1 MSDEYNADEL
11 TPFEEEDEDFDG
23 TEDFEDEGLIFE
35 GDTEDEEP
43 EEDEDDEVDGLF
55 FESDAV
61 EDEDG
66 EPEEDEEPMGFEEP
80 MEDTSTE
87 ETEFPDFS
95 SPVEEVEGTDF
106 DAFKMAEPEEE
117 SEPVEPDQPLASP
130 PVSESESEPEPFKA
144 QQMSESL
151 QKEYDANFS
160 DEERIMNM
168 LKVTSDMYTRTRKVI
183 NLKEVCISE
192 PLKLGREQTMVGL
205 TKSVKEMGVLTPIH
219 VMTMEQVE
227 DEDDFDDE
235 PDDMRN
241 YKYILLDGLRRV
253 FGALKNQVFEVD
265 AIVWDFPDKEK
276 GRQIALPLS
285 LLLNRTQRRKWSEI
299 WELFQILEMQSSV
312 TPGTLEYLLQLEPGD
327 AMKLK
332 DCMLCDYEE
341 VKECLLNNE
350 KTLEQAYKLLQ
361 KLRKEENML
370 EKEETMG
377 ISNVEE
383 AQEIVGDA
391 SEGKEGLS
399 EQDVRELL
407 EMADSD
413 IDVDDE
419 DFGALNQGED
429 HHQKVGEREPL
440 DPALRQAV
448 LSRDDFRC
456 QICGVGGPA
465 FLSVLAVHHK
475 ISVAAGGADALDN
488 LITLCLTDH
497 IMVHVAERNGGK
509 LQITKEEYDNSKP
522 EEQKRFKK
530 ILKYSKIIVEA
541 NKRKGFTRE
550 QIFENTK
557 SVMKHPMPGAGLAE
571 NRKAYVEAKKEEQE
585 QQEQGTKEE
594 E

>member
-1 MSDEYNADEL
+1 MSDEYNVDEL

-23 TEDFEDEGLIFE
+23 TEDFEDEDFSVGD
-35 GDTEDEEP
+35 DTEDEEQ

-55 FESDAV
+55 FGGGAEEG
-61 EDEDG
+61 EDEL
-66 EPEEDEEPMGFEEP
+66 EEVEEVDEPMGV
-80 MEDTSTE
+80 TSVE

-95 SPVEEVEGTDF
+95 SSAEEVEGTDF

-117 SEPVEPDQPLASP
+117 PEPVEPDQTLASP
-130 PVSESESEPEPFKA
+130 PVLEPESEPEPFKA

-509 LQITKEEYDNSKP
+509 LQITKEEYDESSP

>member
-11 TPFEEEDEDFDG
+11 TPFEEEDEDF
-23 TEDFEDEGLIFE
+23 EDEGLIFE
-35 GDTEDEEP
+35 GDTEDEDSD
-43 EEDEDDEVDGLF
+43 EDEDGEDDGLF
-55 FESDAV
+55 FENDAE

-66 EPEEDEEPMGFEEP
+66 EPEDDEEPV
-80 MEDTSTE
+80 EDTSVE
-87 ETEFPDFS
+87 EAEFPDFS
-95 SPVEEVEGTDF
+95 NPAEEVGGTDF
-106 DAFKMAEPEEE
+106 DTFKMAEPEEE
-117 SEPVEPDQPLASP
+117 PEPVEPDQPLASP
-130 PVSESESEPEPFKA
+130 PVLEPESEPEPFKA

-370 EKEETMG
+370 EKEESMG

-407 EMADSD
+407 EMSDSD

-448 LSRDDFRC
+448 LSRDKFRC

-475 ISVAAGGADALDN
+475 ISVAAGGADALNN
-488 LITLCLTDH
+488 LVTLCLTDH

-522 EEQKRFKK
+522 EEQKRFKE
-530 ILKYSKIIVEA
+530 ILKLSKVIVEA

-585 QQEQGTKEE
+585 QQEQGTNEE

>member
-1 MSDEYNADEL
+1 MSEEYNADEL
-11 TPFEEEDEDFDG
+11 TPFEEGDEDYEG
-23 TEDFEDEGLIFE
+23 TEDFDDEVLIFE
-35 GDTEDEEP
+35 GDTENEDS
-43 EEDEDDEVDGLF
+43 EEDEDGEDDGLF
-55 FESDAV
+55 FEGDV
-61 EDEDG
+61 EED
-66 EPEEDEEPMGFEEP
+66 EDEEPM
-80 MEDTSTE
+80 EDISTE

-95 SPVEEVEGTDF
+95 TPVEEVGGTDF
-106 DAFKMAEPEEE
+106 DAFKMAEAEEE
-117 SEPVEPDQPLASP
+117 SEPVEPDQSLASP
-130 PVSESESEPEPFKA
+130 PVLEPESEPEPFRA
-144 QQMSESL
+144 QKMSESL

-219 VMTMEQVE
+219 VMTMEQVK
-227 DEDDFDDE
+227 DEDDLEDE
-235 PDDMRN
+235 PDGMRN

-370 EKEETMG
+370 EKEESMG

-407 EMADSD
+407 EMSDSD

-448 LSRDDFRC
+448 LHRDDFRC

-488 LITLCLTDH
+488 LVTLCLTDH

-509 LQITKEEYDNSKP
+509 LQITKEEYDESSP
-522 EEQKRFKK
+522 EEQERFKK
-530 ILKYSKIIVEA
+530 ILKLSKVIVEA

-550 QIFENTK
+550 QVFENTK

-571 NRKAYVEAKKEEQE
+571 NRKAYVESKKEEQE
-585 QQEQGTKEE
+585 KQEQGTKEE

>member
-23 TEDFEDEGLIFE
+23 TDGFEDFSVGD
-35 GDTEDEEP
+35 DTEDEEQ

-55 FESDAV
+55 FGGDTEEG
-61 EDEDG
+61 EDEL
-66 EPEEDEEPMGFEEP
+66 EEVEEVDKL
-80 MEDTSTE
+80 MEVTSGE

-95 SPVEEVEGTDF
+95 SQVEEVGGTDF

-117 SEPVEPDQPLASP
+117 SKPVEPDQPLAP
-130 PVSESESEPEPFKA
+130 PPELEPESEPEPFKA

-227 DEDDFDDE
+227 DEDDE

-429 HHQKVGEREPL
+429 HHQKVGERERL
-440 DPALRQAV
+440 DPALKQAV
-448 LSRDDFRC
+448 LSRDKFRC

-509 LQITKEEYDNSKP
+509 LQITKEEYDESSP

-571 NRKAYVEAKKEEQE
+571 NRKAYIESKKEEQE

>member
-1 MSDEYNADEL
+1 MSDEYNEDEL
-11 TPFEEEDEDFDG
+11 TPFEEEDEDFEDG
-23 TEDFEDEGLIFE
+23 GLLFE
-35 GDTEDEEP
+35 GEDEEP
-43 EEDEDDEVDGLF
+43 EDEDGDEDEDEDGDDGLF
-55 FESDAV
+55 FEGDAE
-61 EDEDG
+61 EDEAE
-66 EPEEDEEPMGFEEP
+66 EPEEVEEP
-80 MEDTSTE
+80 MEDFSAE
-87 ETEFPDFS
+87 EPEFPDFS
-95 SPVEEVEGTDF
+95 TPVEDTDF
-106 DAFKMAEPEEE
+106 DAFKMAEPESEP
-117 SEPVEPDQPLASP
+117 EPVEPDQPLAPP
-130 PVSESESEPEPFKA
+130 PVLEPEPEPEPEPFKA

-370 EKEETMG
+370 EKEESMG

-407 EMADSD
+407 EMSDSD

-448 LSRDDFRC
+448 LSRDKFRC

-522 EEQKRFKK
+522 EEQRRFKE
-530 ILKYSKIIVEA
+530 ILKLSKVIVEA

-571 NRKAYVEAKKEEQE
+571 NRKAYVESKKEEQE

>member
-11 TPFEEEDEDFDG
+11 TPFEEEDEDF
-23 TEDFEDEGLIFE
+23 EDEGLIFE
-35 GDTEDEEP
+35 GGTEDEEP

-55 FESDAV
+55 FESDAE

-66 EPEEDEEPMGFEEP
+66 EPEEDEEPVGFEEP
-80 MEDTSTE
+80 MEDTSAE
-87 ETEFPDFS
+87 ETEFPSFS
-95 SPVEEVEGTDF
+95 NPVEEVGGTDF
-106 DAFKMAEPEEE
+106 DAFKMEEPEEE

-130 PVSESESEPEPFKA
+130 PVLEPESEPEPFKA

-407 EMADSD
+407 EMSDSD

-448 LSRDDFRC
+448 LSRDKFRC

-475 ISVAAGGADALDN
+475 ISVAAGGADALNN
-488 LITLCLTDH
+488 LVTLCLTDH

-522 EEQKRFKK
+522 EEQKRFKE
-530 ILKYSKIIVEA
+530 ILKLSKVIVEA

-571 NRKAYVEAKKEEQE
+571 NRKAYVEAKREEQE

>member
-1 MSDEYNADEL
+1 MSEEYNADEL
-11 TPFEEEDEDFDG
+11 TPFEEEDEDYEG
-23 TEDFEDEGLIFE
+23 TEDFEDVDFSIE

-43 EEDEDDEVDGLF
+43 EEDEDGEDDGLF
-55 FESDAV
+55 FEGDV
-61 EDEDG
+61 EEDED
-66 EPEEDEEPMGFEEP
+66 EEP
-80 MEDTSTE
+80 MEDTSAE

-95 SPVEEVEGTDF
+95 TPVEEVGGTDF
-106 DAFKMAEPEEE
+106 DAFKMAEAEEE
-117 SEPVEPDQPLASP
+117 SEPVEPDQSLASP
-130 PVSESESEPEPFKA
+130 PVLEPESEPEPFKA

-219 VMTMEQVE
+219 VMTMEQVK
-227 DEDDFDDE
+227 DEDDFEDE
-235 PDDMRN
+235 PDGMRN

-370 EKEETMG
+370 EKEESMG

-407 EMADSD
+407 EMSDSD

-448 LSRDDFRC
+448 LHRDDFRC

-488 LITLCLTDH
+488 LVTLCLTDH

-509 LQITKEEYDNSKP
+509 LQITKEEYDESSP
-522 EEQKRFKK
+522 EEQERFKK
-530 ILKYSKIIVEA
+530 ILKLSKVIVEA

-550 QIFENTK
+550 QVFENTK

-571 NRKAYVEAKKEEQE
+571 NRKAYVESKKEEQE
-585 QQEQGTKEE
+585 KQEQGTKEE

>member
-11 TPFEEEDEDFDG
+11 TPFEEEDEDF
-23 TEDFEDEGLIFE
+23 EDEGLIFE
-35 GDTEDEEP
+35 GGTEDEEP

-55 FESDAV
+55 FESDAE

-66 EPEEDEEPMGFEEP
+66 EPEEDEEPVGFEEP
-80 MEDTSTE
+80 MEDTSAE
-87 ETEFPDFS
+87 ETEFPSFS
-95 SPVEEVEGTDF
+95 NPVEEVGGTDF
-106 DAFKMAEPEEE
+106 DAFKMTETEEE
-117 SEPVEPDQPLASP
+117 SEPVEPDQSLAP
-130 PVSESESEPEPFKA
+130 PPELEPESESEPFKA

-227 DEDDFDDE
+227 DEDDE

-265 AIVWDFPDKEK
+265 AIVWDFPDKER

-509 LQITKEEYDNSKP
+509 LQITKEEYDESSP

-571 NRKAYVEAKKEEQE
+571 NRKAYVEAKREEQE

>member
-1 MSDEYNADEL
+1 MSEEYNADEL
-11 TPFEEEDEDFDG
+11 TPFEEEDEG
-23 TEDFEDEGLIFE
+23 TEDFDDEVLNFE
-35 GDTEDEEP
+35 GDTENEDS
-43 EEDEDDEVDGLF
+43 EEDEDDEDDGLF
-55 FESDAV
+55 FEGDV
-61 EDEDG
+61 EEDED
-66 EPEEDEEPMGFEEP
+66 EEP
-80 MEDTSTE
+80 MEDTSAE

-95 SPVEEVEGTDF
+95 TPVEEVEGTDF
-106 DAFKMAEPEEE
+106 DAFKMTEAEEE
-117 SEPVEPDQPLASP
+117 SEPVEPDQSLTSP
-130 PVSESESEPEPFKA
+130 PVLEPESEPEPFKA

-219 VMTMEQVE
+219 VMTMEQVK
-227 DEDDFDDE
+227 DEDDLEDE
-235 PDDMRN
+235 PDGMRN

-370 EKEETMG
+370 EKEESMG

-407 EMADSD
+407 EMSDSD

-448 LSRDDFRC
+448 LHRDDFRC

-488 LITLCLTDH
+488 LVTLCLTDH

-509 LQITKEEYDNSKP
+509 LQITKEEYDESSP
-522 EEQKRFKK
+522 EEQERFKK
-530 ILKYSKIIVEA
+530 ILKLSKVIVEA

-550 QIFENTK
+550 QVFENTK

-571 NRKAYVEAKKEEQE
+571 NRKAYVESKKEEQE
-585 QQEQGTKEE
+585 KQEQGTKEE

>member
-11 TPFEEEDEDFDG
+11 TPFEEEDEDF
-23 TEDFEDEGLIFE
+23 EDEGLIFE
-35 GDTEDEEP
+35 GDTEDEDS
-43 EEDEDDEVDGLF
+43 EEDEDDEVNGLF
-55 FESDAV
+55 FEGDAEEG
-61 EDEDG
+61 EDEL
-66 EPEEDEEPMGFEEP
+66 EEVEEVDEP
-80 MEDTSTE
+80 MEVTSVE

-117 SEPVEPDQPLASP
+117 SEPVEPDQPLSP
-130 PVSESESEPEPFKA
+130 PPELESESEPEPFKA

-227 DEDDFDDE
+227 DEDDE

-413 IDVDDE
+413 IDVDNE

-429 HHQKVGEREPL
+429 YHQKVGERERL

-448 LSRDDFRC
+448 LSRDKFRC

-465 FLSVLAVHHK
+465 YLSVLAVHHK

-488 LITLCLTDH
+488 LVTLCLTDH

-509 LQITKEEYDNSKP
+509 LQITKEEYDESSP
-522 EEQKRFKK
+522 EEQKRSKE
-530 ILKYSKIIVEA
+530 ILKYSKVIVEA

>member
-23 TEDFEDEGLIFE
+23 TEGFEDEDFSV
-35 GDTEDEEP
+35 GDATEDEEQ

-55 FESDAV
+55 FGGDAEEG
-61 EDEDG
+61 EDEL
-66 EPEEDEEPMGFEEP
+66 EEVEEVDEP
-80 MEDTSTE
+80 MEVTSGE

-95 SPVEEVEGTDF
+95 TPVEGTDF

-117 SEPVEPDQPLASP
+117 SEPVEPDQPLAP
-130 PVSESESEPEPFKA
+130 PPELESESEPEPFKA

-219 VMTMEQVE
+219 VMTMEQVD
-227 DEDDFDDE
+227 DEDDE

-370 EKEETMG
+370 EKEESMG

-407 EMADSD
+407 EMSDSD

-429 HHQKVGEREPL
+429 HHQKVGERERL

-448 LSRDDFRC
+448 LSRDKFRC

-475 ISVAAGGADALDN
+475 ISVAAGGADALNN

-522 EEQKRFKK
+522 EEQKRFKE
-530 ILKYSKIIVEA
+530 ILKLSKVIVEA

>member
-1 MSDEYNADEL
+1 MSDEYNEDEL
-11 TPFEEEDEDFDG
+11 TPFEEEDEDFEDG
-23 TEDFEDEGLIFE
+23 GLLFE
-35 GDTEDEEP
+35 GEDEEP
-43 EEDEDDEVDGLF
+43 EDEDGDEDEDEDGDDGLF
-55 FESDAV
+55 FEGDAE
-61 EDEDG
+61 EDEAE
-66 EPEEDEEPMGFEEP
+66 EPEEVEEP
-80 MEDTSTE
+80 MEDFSAE
-87 ETEFPDFS
+87 EPEFPDFS
-95 SPVEEVEGTDF
+95 TPVEDTDF
-106 DAFKMAEPEEE
+106 DAFKMAEPESEP
-117 SEPVEPDQPLASP
+117 EPVEPDQPLAPP
-130 PVSESESEPEPFKA
+130 PVLEPEPEPEPEPFKA

-370 EKEETMG
+370 EKEESMG

-407 EMADSD
+407 EMSDSD

-448 LSRDDFRC
+448 LSRDKFRC

-475 ISVAAGGADALDN
+475 ISVAAGGADNEKN
-488 LITLCLTDH
+488 LVTLCLTDH

-522 EEQKRFKK
+522 EEQRRFKE
-530 ILKYSKIIVEA
+530 ILKLSKVIVEA

-571 NRKAYVEAKKEEQE
+571 NRKAYVESKKEEQE

>member
-23 TEDFEDEGLIFE
+23 TEDFEDEDFGV
-35 GDTEDEEP
+35 GDDTEDEEP

-55 FESDAV
+55 FEGDAKEG
-61 EDEDG
+61 EDE
-66 EPEEDEEPMGFEEP
+66 EPEEDEEPM
-80 MEDTSTE
+80 EDTSAE

-95 SPVEEVEGTDF
+95 TPVEEVEGTDF

-130 PVSESESEPEPFKA
+130 PELESESEPEPFKA

-160 DEERIMNM
+160 DEERIINM

-227 DEDDFDDE
+227 DEDDE

-413 IDVDDE
+413 IDVDNE

-429 HHQKVGEREPL
+429 HHQKVGERERL
-440 DPALRQAV
+440 DPALKQAV
-448 LSRDDFRC
+448 LSRDKFRC

-488 LITLCLTDH
+488 LVTLCLTDH

-509 LQITKEEYDNSKP
+509 LQITKEEYDNSSP
-522 EEQKRFKK
+522 EEQERFKK
-530 ILKYSKIIVEA
+530 ILKLSKVIVEA

>member
-1 MSDEYNADEL
+1 MSEEYNADEL
-11 TPFEEEDEDFDG
+11 TPFEEEDEDYEG
-23 TEDFEDEGLIFE
+23 TEDFEDKVLIFE
-35 GDTEDEEP
+35 GDTENEDS
-43 EEDEDDEVDGLF
+43 EEDEDGEDDGLF
-55 FESDAV
+55 FEGGV
-61 EDEDG
+61 EEDED
-66 EPEEDEEPMGFEEP
+66 EEP
-80 MEDTSTE
+80 MEDTSAE

-95 SPVEEVEGTDF
+95 TPVEEVGGTDF
-106 DAFKMAEPEEE
+106 DAFKMAEAEEE
-117 SEPVEPDQPLASP
+117 SEPVEPDQSLASP
-130 PVSESESEPEPFKA
+130 PVLEPGSEPEPFKA

-219 VMTMEQVE
+219 VMTMEQVK
-227 DEDDFDDE
+227 DEDDLEDE
-235 PDDMRN
+235 PDGMRN

-370 EKEETMG
+370 EKEESMG

-407 EMADSD
+407 EMSDSD

-448 LSRDDFRC
+448 LHRDDFRC

-488 LITLCLTDH
+488 LVTLCLTDH

-509 LQITKEEYDNSKP
+509 LQITKEEYDESSP
-522 EEQKRFKK
+522 EEQERFKK
-530 ILKYSKIIVEA
+530 ILKLSKVIVEA

-550 QIFENTK
+550 QVFENTK
-557 SVMKHPMPGAGLAE
+557 SVMKHPIPGAGLAE
-571 NRKAYVEAKKEEQE
+571 NRKAYVESKKEEQE
-585 QQEQGTKEE
+585 KQEQGTKEE

>member
-1 MSDEYNADEL
+1 MSEEYNADEL
-11 TPFEEEDEDFDG
+11 TPFEEEDEG
-23 TEDFEDEGLIFE
+23 TEDFEDGVLGFE
-35 GDTEDEEP
+35 GDTEN
-43 EEDEDDEVDGLF
+43 EDSE
-55 FESDAV
+55 

-66 EPEEDEEPMGFEEP
+66 EDDDLFFGGDVEEDEDEEP
-80 MEDTSTE
+80 MEDTSAE

-95 SPVEEVEGTDF
+95 TPVEEVGGTDF
-106 DAFKMAEPEEE
+106 DAFKMAEAEEE
-117 SEPVEPDQPLASP
+117 SEPVEPDQSLASP
-130 PVSESESEPEPFKA
+130 PVLEPESEPEPFKA

-219 VMTMEQVE
+219 VMTMEQVK
-227 DEDDFDDE
+227 DEDDLEDE
-235 PDDMRN
+235 PDGMRN

-370 EKEETMG
+370 EKEESMG

-407 EMADSD
+407 EMSDSD

-448 LSRDDFRC
+448 LHRDDFRC

-488 LITLCLTDH
+488 LVTLCLTDH

-509 LQITKEEYDNSKP
+509 LQITKEEYDESSP
-522 EEQKRFKK
+522 EEQERFKK
-530 ILKYSKIIVEA
+530 ILKLSKVIVEA

-571 NRKAYVEAKKEEQE
+571 NRKAYVESKREEQE
-585 QQEQGTKEE
+585 EQEQGTKEE

>member
-23 TEDFEDEGLIFE
+23 TEDFGDEDFSVGD
-35 GDTEDEEP
+35 DTEDEDSD
-43 EEDEDDEVDGLF
+43 EDEDGEDDGLF
-55 FESDAV
+55 FESDAD

-66 EPEEDEEPMGFEEP
+66 EPEEDEEPM
-80 MEDTSTE
+80 EDTSAE

-95 SPVEEVEGTDF
+95 NPVEEVEGTDF

-130 PVSESESEPEPFKA
+130 PVLEPESEPEPFKA

>member
-1 MSDEYNADEL
+1 MSEEYNADEL
-11 TPFEEEDEDFDG
+11 TPFEEEDEDYEG
-23 TEDFEDEGLIFE
+23 TEDFEDVDFSIE

-43 EEDEDDEVDGLF
+43 EEDEDGEDDGLF
-55 FESDAV
+55 FEGDV
-61 EDEDG
+61 EEDED
-66 EPEEDEEPMGFEEP
+66 EEP
-80 MEDTSTE
+80 MEDTSAE

-95 SPVEEVEGTDF
+95 TPVEEVGGTDF
-106 DAFKMAEPEEE
+106 DAFKMAEAEEE
-117 SEPVEPDQPLASP
+117 SEPVEPDQFLASP
-130 PVSESESEPEPFKA
+130 PVLEPESEPEPFKA

-219 VMTMEQVE
+219 VMTMEQVK
-227 DEDDFDDE
+227 DEDDLEDE
-235 PDDMRN
+235 PDGMRN

-370 EKEETMG
+370 EKEESMG

-407 EMADSD
+407 EMSDSD

-448 LSRDDFRC
+448 LHRDDFRC

-488 LITLCLTDH
+488 LVTLCLTDH

-509 LQITKEEYDNSKP
+509 LQITKEEYDESSP
-522 EEQKRFKK
+522 EEQERFKK
-530 ILKYSKIIVEA
+530 ILKLSKVIVEA

-571 NRKAYVEAKKEEQE
+571 NRKAYVESKKEEQE
-585 QQEQGTKEE
+585 EQEQGTKEE

>member
-23 TEDFEDEGLIFE
+23 TEGFEDEDFSVD

-43 EEDEDDEVDGLF
+43 DEDEDDEVDGLF
-55 FESDAV
+55 FESDAE

-66 EPEEDEEPMGFEEP
+66 EPEEDEEPMEV
-80 MEDTSTE
+80 TSGE

-95 SPVEEVEGTDF
+95 TPVEEVEGTDF

-130 PVSESESEPEPFKA
+130 PELEPESESEPFKA

-151 QKEYDANFS
+151 QKEYDTNFS

-227 DEDDFDDE
+227 DEDDE

-509 LQITKEEYDNSKP
+509 LQITKEEYDESSP

>member
-1 MSDEYNADEL
+1 MSDEYNVDEL
-11 TPFEEEDEDFDG
+11 TPFEEED
-23 TEDFEDEGLIFE
+23 EDFEDEGLIFE
-35 GDTEDEEP
+35 GDTEDEDS

-55 FESDAV
+55 FEGDTEEG
-61 EDEDG
+61 EDEL
-66 EPEEDEEPMGFEEP
+66 EEVEEVDEP
-80 MEDTSTE
+80 MEVTSVE

-95 SPVEEVEGTDF
+95 TPVEEVEGTDF

-130 PVSESESEPEPFKA
+130 PELESESEPEPFKA

-160 DEERIMNM
+160 DEERIINM

-227 DEDDFDDE
+227 DEDDE

-413 IDVDDE
+413 IDVDNE

-429 HHQKVGEREPL
+429 YHQKVGERERL

-448 LSRDDFRC
+448 LSRDKFRC

-465 FLSVLAVHHK
+465 YLSVLAVHHK

-488 LITLCLTDH
+488 LVTLCLTDH

-509 LQITKEEYDNSKP
+509 LQITKEEYDESSP
-522 EEQKRFKK
+522 EEQKRSKE
-530 ILKYSKIIVEA
+530 ILKYSKVIVEA

-557 SVMKHPMPGAGLAE
+557 SIMKHPMPGAGLAE

>member
-1 MSDEYNADEL
+1 MSDEYNVDEL
-11 TPFEEEDEDFDG
+11 TPFEEED
-23 TEDFEDEGLIFE
+23 EDFEDEGLIFE
-35 GDTEDEEP
+35 GDTEDEDS

-55 FESDAV
+55 FEGDTEEG
-61 EDEDG
+61 EDEL
-66 EPEEDEEPMGFEEP
+66 EEVEEVDEP
-80 MEDTSTE
+80 MEVTSVE
-87 ETEFPDFS
+87 EIEFPDFS
-95 SPVEEVEGTDF
+95 TPVEEVEGTDF

-117 SEPVEPDQPLASP
+117 SEPVEPDQPLSP
-130 PVSESESEPEPFKA
+130 PPELESESEPEPFKA

-227 DEDDFDDE
+227 DEDDE

-370 EKEETMG
+370 EKEESMG

-413 IDVDDE
+413 IDVDNE

-429 HHQKVGEREPL
+429 YHQKVGERERL

-448 LSRDDFRC
+448 LSRDKFRC

-465 FLSVLAVHHK
+465 YLSVLAVHHK

-488 LITLCLTDH
+488 LVTLCLTDH

-509 LQITKEEYDNSKP
+509 LQITKEEYDESSP
-522 EEQKRFKK
+522 EEQKRSKE
-530 ILKYSKIIVEA
+530 ILKYSKVIVEA

>member
-1 MSDEYNADEL
+1 MSEEYNADEL
-11 TPFEEEDEDFDG
+11 TPFEDEDEG
-23 TEDFEDEGLIFE
+23 TEDFDDEVLNFE
-35 GDTEDEEP
+35 GDTENEDS
-43 EEDEDDEVDGLF
+43 EEDEDGEDDGLF
-55 FESDAV
+55 FEGDIE
-61 EDEDG
+61 EDED
-66 EPEEDEEPMGFEEP
+66 EEP
-80 MEDTSTE
+80 MEDTSAE

-95 SPVEEVEGTDF
+95 TPVEEVGGTDF
-106 DAFKMAEPEEE
+106 DAFKMAEAEEE
-117 SEPVEPDQPLASP
+117 SEPVEPDQSLASP
-130 PVSESESEPEPFKA
+130 PVLEPESEPEPFKA

-219 VMTMEQVE
+219 VMTMEQVK
-227 DEDDFDDE
+227 DEDDLEDE
-235 PDDMRN
+235 PDGMRN

-370 EKEETMG
+370 EKEESMG

-407 EMADSD
+407 EMSDSD

-448 LSRDDFRC
+448 LHRDDFRC

-488 LITLCLTDH
+488 LVTLCLTDH

-509 LQITKEEYDNSKP
+509 LQITKEEYDESSP
-522 EEQKRFKK
+522 EEQERFKK
-530 ILKYSKIIVEA
+530 ILKLSKVIVEA

-550 QIFENTK
+550 QVFENTK

-571 NRKAYVEAKKEEQE
+571 NRKAYVESKKEEQE
-585 QQEQGTKEE
+585 KQEQGTKEE

>member
-23 TEDFEDEGLIFE
+23 TEGFEDFSVGD
-35 GDTEDEEP
+35 DTEDEEQ
-43 EEDEDDEVDGLF
+43 EEDEDNEVDGLF
-55 FESDAV
+55 FGGDTGEG
-61 EDEDG
+61 EDEL
-66 EPEEDEEPMGFEEP
+66 EEVEEVDEP
-80 MEDTSTE
+80 MEVTSGE
-87 ETEFPDFS
+87 ETKFPDFS
-95 SPVEEVEGTDF
+95 TPVEEVEGTDF

-117 SEPVEPDQPLASP
+117 FEPVEPDQPLAP
-130 PVSESESEPEPFKA
+130 PPELEPESEPEPLKA

-227 DEDDFDDE
+227 DEDDE

-370 EKEETMG
+370 ERT
-377 ISNVEE
+377 
-383 AQEIVGDA
+383 
-391 SEGKEGLS
+391 L
-399 EQDVRELL
+399 
-407 EMADSD
+407 
-413 IDVDDE
+413 
-419 DFGALNQGED
+419 
-429 HHQKVGEREPL
+429 
-440 DPALRQAV
+440 
-448 LSRDDFRC
+448 
-456 QICGVGGPA
+456 
-465 FLSVLAVHHK
+465 VH
-475 ISVAAGGADALDN
+475 
-488 LITLCLTDH
+488 
-497 IMVHVAERNGGK
+497 
-509 LQITKEEYDNSKP
+509 
-522 EEQKRFKK
+522 
-530 ILKYSKIIVEA
+530 
-541 NKRKGFTRE
+541 
-550 QIFENTK
+550 
-557 SVMKHPMPGAGLAE
+557 
-571 NRKAYVEAKKEEQE
+571 
-585 QQEQGTKEE
+585 
-594 E
+594 

>member
-1 MSDEYNADEL
+1 MSEEYNADEL
-11 TPFEEEDEDFDG
+11 TPFEEEDEDYEG
-23 TEDFEDEGLIFE
+23 TEDFEDKVLIFE
-35 GDTEDEEP
+35 GDTENEDS
-43 EEDEDDEVDGLF
+43 EEDEDGEDDGLF
-55 FESDAV
+55 FEGGV
-61 EDEDG
+61 EEDED
-66 EPEEDEEPMGFEEP
+66 EEP
-80 MEDTSTE
+80 MEDTSAE

-95 SPVEEVEGTDF
+95 TPVEEVGGTDF
-106 DAFKMAEPEEE
+106 DAFKMAEAEEE
-117 SEPVEPDQPLASP
+117 SEPVEPDQSLASP
-130 PVSESESEPEPFKA
+130 PVLEPGSEPEPFKA

-219 VMTMEQVE
+219 VMTMEQVK
-227 DEDDFDDE
+227 DEDDLEDE
-235 PDDMRN
+235 PDGMRN

-370 EKEETMG
+370 EKEESMG

-407 EMADSD
+407 EMSDSD

-448 LSRDDFRC
+448 LHRDDFRC

-488 LITLCLTDH
+488 LVTLCLTDH

-509 LQITKEEYDNSKP
+509 LQITKEEYDESSP
-522 EEQKRFKK
+522 EEQERFKK
-530 ILKYSKIIVEA
+530 ILKLSKVIVEA

-550 QIFENTK
+550 QVFENTK

-571 NRKAYVEAKKEEQE
+571 NRKAYVESKKEEQE
-585 QQEQGTKEE
+585 KQEQGTKEE

>member
-1 MSDEYNADEL
+1 MSDEFNTETEEYDDDL
-11 TPFEEEDEDFDG
+11 TPFEEEDED
-23 TEDFEDEGLIFE
+23 EDFSAFD
-35 GDTEDEEP
+35 DTEDEE
-43 EEDEDDEVDGLF
+43 EET
-55 FESDAV
+55 
-61 EDEDG
+61 
-66 EPEEDEEPMGFEEP
+66 EEDEEEEE
-80 MEDTSTE
+80 ED
-87 ETEFPDFS
+87 DFMDLDGDD
-95 SPVEEVEGTDF
+95 EVEGLDEDDSAMFEEMKTSNSSEEVNL
-106 DAFKMAEPEEE
+106 DAFKIPEVEE
-117 SEPVEPDQPLASP
+117 QESFLEPDQPLAP
-130 PVSESESEPEPFKA
+130 PPSVPEPEPFKS

-151 QKEYDANFS
+151 QKEYDATFS

-183 NLKEVCISE
+183 NLREVCISE

-227 DEDDFDDE
+227 DEDDDDE

-285 LLLNRTQRRKWSEI
+285 LLLNRTQKRNWSEI

-332 DCMLCDYEE
+332 DCMLCDYAE

-370 EKEETMG
+370 EKEESMG

-407 EMADSD
+407 EMSDSD

-448 LSRDDFRC
+448 LSRDEFRC

-509 LQITKEEYDNSKP
+509 LQITKEEYDKSKP
-522 EEQKRFKK
+522 EEQERFKK
-530 ILKYSKIIVEA
+530 ILKLSKVIVEA

-557 SVMKHPMPGAGLAE
+557 AVMKHPMPGAGLVE
-571 NRKAYVEAKKEEQE
+571 NRKAYVESQKEHEEQ
-585 QQEQGTKEE
+585 QKQGTEE
-594 E
+594 EE

>member
-1 MSDEYNADEL
+1 MSDEYNEDEL

-23 TEDFEDEGLIFE
+23 TEDFEDEDFSVGD
-35 GDTEDEEP
+35 DTEDEEP

-55 FESDAV
+55 FEGDAE

-80 MEDTSTE
+80 MEDTSAE

-95 SPVEEVEGTDF
+95 TPVEEVEGTDF

-117 SEPVEPDQPLASP
+117 SEPVEPDQPLAPP
-130 PVSESESEPEPFKA
+130 PVLESESEPEPFKA

-276 GRQIALPLS
+276 GRQIALSLS

>member
-23 TEDFEDEGLIFE
+23 TEDFEDEDFSVGD
-35 GDTEDEEP
+35 DTEDEEQ

-55 FESDAV
+55 FGGDTEEG
-61 EDEDG
+61 EDEL
-66 EPEEDEEPMGFEEP
+66 EEVEEVDEP
-80 MEDTSTE
+80 MEVTSGE

-95 SPVEEVEGTDF
+95 TPVEEVEGTDF

-130 PVSESESEPEPFKA
+130 PELESESEPEPFKA

>member
-1 MSDEYNADEL
+1 MSNEYNADEL
-11 TPFEEEDEDFDG
+11 TPFEEED
-23 TEDFEDEGLIFE
+23 EDFEDEGLIFE

-43 EEDEDDEVDGLF
+43 EEDEDGEDDGLF
-55 FESDAV
+55 LESDAE
-61 EDEDG
+61 EDED
-66 EPEEDEEPMGFEEP
+66 EELMGFEEP
-80 MEDTSTE
+80 MEDTSVE
-87 ETEFPDFS
+87 EAEFPDFS
-95 SPVEEVEGTDF
+95 SPVEGTDF
-106 DAFKMAEPEEE
+106 DAFKMTEAEEE
-117 SEPVEPDQPLASP
+117 SEPVEPDQSLASP
-130 PVSESESEPEPFKA
+130 PVLEPESEPEPFKA

-219 VMTMEQVE
+219 VMTMEQVK
-227 DEDDFDDE
+227 DEDDLEDE
-235 PDDMRN
+235 PDGMRN

-370 EKEETMG
+370 EKEESMG

-407 EMADSD
+407 EMSDSD

-448 LSRDDFRC
+448 LHRDDFRC

-509 LQITKEEYDNSKP
+509 LQITKEEYDESSP
-522 EEQKRFKK
+522 EEQERFKK
-530 ILKYSKIIVEA
+530 ILKLSKVIVEA

-571 NRKAYVEAKKEEQE
+571 NRKAYVESKKEEQE
-585 QQEQGTKEE
+585 KQEQGTKEE

>member
-23 TEDFEDEGLIFE
+23 TEGFEDEDFSVGD
-35 GDTEDEEP
+35 DTEDEEQ

-55 FESDAV
+55 FRGDTEEG
-61 EDEDG
+61 EDEL
-66 EPEEDEEPMGFEEP
+66 EEVEEVDEP
-80 MEDTSTE
+80 MEVTSGE

-95 SPVEEVEGTDF
+95 TPVEEVEGTDF

-117 SEPVEPDQPLASP
+117 SEPVEPDQPLAP
-130 PVSESESEPEPFKA
+130 PPELEPESEPESFKA

-227 DEDDFDDE
+227 DEDDE

-509 LQITKEEYDNSKP
+509 LQITKEEYDDSKP

>member
-1 MSDEYNADEL
+1 MSEEYNADEL
-11 TPFEEEDEDFDG
+11 TPFEEEDEG
-23 TEDFEDEGLIFE
+23 TEDFDDEVLIFK
-35 GDTEDEEP
+35 GDTENEDS
-43 EEDEDDEVDGLF
+43 EEDEDGEDDGLF
-55 FESDAV
+55 FEGGV
-61 EDEDG
+61 EEDED
-66 EPEEDEEPMGFEEP
+66 EEP
-80 MEDTSTE
+80 MEDTSAE

-95 SPVEEVEGTDF
+95 TPVEEVGGTDF
-106 DAFKMAEPEEE
+106 DAFKMTEAEEE
-117 SEPVEPDQPLASP
+117 SEPVEPDQSLASP
-130 PVSESESEPEPFKA
+130 PVLEPESEPEPFKA

-219 VMTMEQVE
+219 VMTMEQVK
-227 DEDDFDDE
+227 DEDDLEDE
-235 PDDMRN
+235 PDGMRN

-370 EKEETMG
+370 EKEESMG

-407 EMADSD
+407 EMSDSD

-448 LSRDDFRC
+448 LHRDDFRC

-488 LITLCLTDH
+488 LVTLCLTDH

-509 LQITKEEYDNSKP
+509 LQITKEEYDESSP
-522 EEQKRFKK
+522 EEQERFKK
-530 ILKYSKIIVEA
+530 ILKLSKVIVEA

-571 NRKAYVEAKKEEQE
+571 NRKAYVESKREEQE
-585 QQEQGTKEE
+585 EQEQGTKEE

>member
-23 TEDFEDEGLIFE
+23 TEDFEDEDFSVD

-55 FESDAV
+55 FRGDTEEG
-61 EDEDG
+61 EDEL
-66 EPEEDEEPMGFEEP
+66 EEVEEVDEP
-80 MEDTSTE
+80 MEVTSGE

-95 SPVEEVEGTDF
+95 TPVEEVEGTDF
-106 DAFKMAEPEEE
+106 DSFKMAEPEEE
-117 SEPVEPDQPLASP
+117 SEPVEPDQSLASP
-130 PVSESESEPEPFKA
+130 PELEPESESEPFKA

-227 DEDDFDDE
+227 DEDDE

-509 LQITKEEYDNSKP
+509 LQITKEEYDDSKP

>member
-1 MSDEYNADEL
+1 MSDEYNEDEL
-11 TPFEEEDEDFDG
+11 TPFEEEDEDFEDG
-23 TEDFEDEGLIFE
+23 GLLFE
-35 GDTEDEEP
+35 GEDEEP
-43 EEDEDDEVDGLF
+43 EDEDEDEDGDDGLF
-55 FESDAV
+55 FEGDAE
-61 EDEDG
+61 EDEAN
-66 EPEEDEEPMGFEEP
+66 EPEEVEEP
-80 MEDTSTE
+80 MEDFSAE
-87 ETEFPDFS
+87 EPEFPDFS
-95 SPVEEVEGTDF
+95 TPVEDTDF
-106 DAFKMAEPEEE
+106 DAFKMAEPESEP
-117 SEPVEPDQPLASP
+117 EPVEPDQPLAPP
-130 PVSESESEPEPFKA
+130 PVLEPEPEPEPEPFKA

-370 EKEETMG
+370 EKEESMG

-407 EMADSD
+407 EMSDSD

-448 LSRDDFRC
+448 LSRDKFRC

-475 ISVAAGGADALDN
+475 ISVAAGGADALNN
-488 LITLCLTDH
+488 LVTLCLTDH

-522 EEQKRFKK
+522 EEQRRFKE
-530 ILKYSKIIVEA
+530 ILKLSKVIVEA

-571 NRKAYVEAKKEEQE
+571 NRKAYVESKKEEQE

>member
-11 TPFEEEDEDFDG
+11 TPFEEEDEDFDE
-23 TEDFEDEGLIFE
+23 TEDFEDEDFSV
-35 GDTEDEEP
+35 GDDT
-43 EEDEDDEVDGLF
+43 EDEDDEVDGLF
-55 FESDAV
+55 FESDAE

-66 EPEEDEEPMGFEEP
+66 ESEEDEEP
-80 MEDTSTE
+80 MEDTSAE

-95 SPVEEVEGTDF
+95 NPVEEGTDF

-117 SEPVEPDQPLASP
+117 PEPVEPDQTLASP
-130 PVSESESEPEPFKA
+130 PVLEPESEPEPFKA

-227 DEDDFDDE
+227 DEDDE

-253 FGALKNQVFEVD
+253 FGALKNQVFKVD

-276 GRQIALPLS
+276 GRQIALPIS

-370 EKEETMG
+370 EKEESMG

-407 EMADSD
+407 EMANSD

-429 HHQKVGEREPL
+429 HHQKVGERERL
-440 DPALRQAV
+440 DPALKQAV
-448 LSRDDFRC
+448 LSRDKFRC

-509 LQITKEEYDNSKP
+509 LQITKEEYDESSP

>member
-1 MSDEYNADEL
+1 M
-11 TPFEEEDEDFDG
+11 FEEDG
-23 TEDFEDEGLIFE
+23 FEDFEEAEFI
-35 GDTEDEEP
+35 
-43 EEDEDDEVDGLF
+43 
-55 FESDAV
+55 
-61 EDEDG
+61 
-66 EPEEDEEPMGFEEP
+66 EEDEEMVDDTVSFE
-80 MEDTSTE
+80 
-87 ETEFPDFS
+87 
-95 SPVEEVEGTDF
+95 
-106 DAFKMAEPEEE
+106 AE
-117 SEPVEPDQPLASP
+117 EPVEGELTDEEPLEGDSDGYMQ
-130 PVSESESEPEPFKA
+130 EEPR
-144 QQMSESL
+144 QMSASL
-151 QKEYDANFS
+151 QEEYDEVFS

-168 LKVTSDMYTRTRKVI
+168 LKVTSDMYTRTRHVI

-192 PLKLGREQTMVGL
+192 PLKLGREVTMVGL

-219 VMTMEQVE
+219 VMTLEQPE
-227 DEDDFDDE
+227 LDDDDDE
-235 PDDMRN
+235 PDDMRS

-253 FGALKNQVFEVD
+253 FGALKNQIFEVD
-265 AIVWDFPDKEK
+265 AIVWDFSDKEK

-332 DCMLCDYEE
+332 DCMLCDYTE

-370 EKEETMG
+370 EKEESMG

-391 SEGKEGLS
+391 SEGREGLS

-413 IDVDDE
+413 FNSVEEE

-448 LSRDDFRC
+448 LNRDNFRC
-456 QICGVGGPA
+456 SICGVGGPA

-475 ISVAAGGADALDN
+475 ISVAAGGADTLEN
-488 LITLCLTDH
+488 LTTLCLTDH

-509 LQITKEEYDNSKP
+509 LQITKEEYDNSSP
-522 EEQKRFKK
+522 EEQVRFKK
-530 ILKYSKIIVEA
+530 ILKLSKVIVEA
-541 NKRKGFTRE
+541 NKRKGLTRE
-550 QIFENTK
+550 QVFENTK
-557 SVMKHPMPGAGLAE
+557 AVMKHPMPGAGLAE
-571 NRKAYVEAKKEEQE
+571 NRKAYVESKKE
-585 QQEQGTKEE
+585 KEE
-594 E
+594 ISTEAS